1 LAVVGVALLAGCTAP
16 SASAPQPNGA
26 APNQLPFAMPPNPM
40 IGGVAMYPSRDI
52 MENLA
57 QSPEHHTLV
66 TALTVAG
73 LAGALKQPGPVT
85 LFAPT
90 DDAFRALPPGL
101 LERLMQPA
109 NRAQLAALLNNH
121 LVAGRLDSSA
131 LGQQVAAGN
140 GMTELTTLAGTRLIA
155 RLNGAVN
162 LLLRDGAGN
171 FADISIYD
179 VVNANGVL
187 HVIDKVLLPAQTP

>member
-1 LAVVGVALLAGCTAP
+1 LAVVGVALLAGCTMP
-16 SASAPQPNGA
+16 SAGAPQPGGA
-26 APNQLPFAMPPNPM
+26 APSQLPFAMPPNPM

-52 MENLA
+52 LENLA

-101 LERLMQPA
+101 LDRLMQPA
-109 NRAQLAALLNNH
+109 NQAQLAALLNNH
-121 LVAGRLDSSA
+121 IVAGRLDSSS

-140 GMTELTTLAGTRLIA
+140 GMTELTTLAGTKLIA

-179 VVNANGVL
+179 IVNANGVM
-187 HVIDKVLLPAQTP
+187 HVIDKVLLPAQAP

>member
-1 LAVVGVALLAGCTAP
+1 
-16 SASAPQPNGA
+16 
-26 APNQLPFAMPPNPM
+26 M

-179 VVNANGVL
+179 IVNANGVL
-187 HVIDKVLLPAQTP
+187 HVIDKVLMPAQTP